1 VLERRPPLEFV
12 GEGAETYRVQAKLF
26 PAQFGGLSSLSALY
40 QRRRMDGESF
50 IHFGERVAR
59 ELCGVFKIRGN
70 EAILGDKAGAAF
82 PARRLVR
89 SRHAEG
95 SNFISWDIAPRM
107 GRPQFRTWC
116 PAGIIS
122 AQPNGTP
129 RRRRSPIAR
138 ARLTGRGIATSCTP
152 RQRGFNPRSDHENEL
167 ESSARL
173 CGQNEGGNFDHPNDE
188 GGPTN
193 FGVTERVHNSW
204 RRMRGCRRAPSPQSP
219 KPRSRPS
226 SMINIGCQVARMCCQ
241 SVLIAP
247 SSTRRFHHGVVAA
260 GRRLQ
265 QAINALSPRKIAED
279 ARSARSPST
288 WRMMSA
294 EKADQHHARSTH
306 RLHENTR
313 WLGPPSRRAGAT
325 A

>member
-1 VLERRPPLEFV
+1 MRCSDADHHSNSSARARKPTACRPSFSRRD
-12 GEGAETYRVQAKLF
+12 
-26 PAQFGGLSSLSALY
+26 SAGY
-40 QRRRMDGESF
+40 PRSRRYQQRRIDGESF

-59 ELCGVFKIRGN
+59 ELGGVFKIHGN

-82 PARRLVR
+82 PAPRLVR

-116 PAGIIS
+116 PARIIS

-129 RRRRSPIAR
+129 RRRRSPTAR

-152 RQRGFNPRSDHENEL
+152 RQHGFNPRSDHENEL

-173 CGQNEGGNFDHPNDE
+173 CGQSEGGYFNHPYDE

-204 RRMRGCRRAPSPQSP
+204 RRMRGLPTRSISAITK

-226 SMINIGCQVARMCCQ
+226 SMINIGCRFARC
-241 SVLIAP
+241 
-247 SSTRRFHHGVVAA
+247 AA
-260 GRRLQ
+260 
-265 QAINALSPRKIAED
+265 
-279 ARSARSPST
+279 
-288 WRMMSA
+288 
-294 EKADQHHARSTH
+294 
-306 RLHENTR
+306 
-313 WLGPPSRRAGAT
+313 SRH
-325 A
+325 